1 MSQTTWL
8 DWAGSKVE
16 GPSRPPGCVLTVLK
30 RDDVVVWL
38 IGEVD
43 LNVAA
48 DLHDIAERAPRVG
61 RRLVID
67 GSRVTFCDSTVLR
80 FISSLAAVL
89 PVTIRRPS
97 RVFADILAFSGL
109 APQVSIQNGPGVPQ

>member
-1 MSQTTWL
+1 MSQSPWL
-8 DWAGSKVE
+8 DWAANEVE
-16 GPSRPPGCVLTVLK
+16 DPSRPPGCVLTVLK
-30 RDDVVVWL
+30 GDAVVVWL

-48 DLHDIAERAPRVG
+48 DLNDIAEQAPRVG

-67 GSRVTFCDSTVLR
+67 GSRVTFCESTALR
-80 FISSLAAVL
+80 FIASLGAAL

-109 APQVSIQNGPGVPQ
+109 AQHVSIQNDPGVPQ